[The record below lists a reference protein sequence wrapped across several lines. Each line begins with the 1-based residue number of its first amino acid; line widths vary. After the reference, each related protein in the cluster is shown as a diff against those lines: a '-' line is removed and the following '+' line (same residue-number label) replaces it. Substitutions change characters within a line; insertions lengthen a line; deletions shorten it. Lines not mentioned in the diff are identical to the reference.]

1 MTRPLYETKENLQGE
16 AAVAQ
21 KLAHWI
27 NCKEDP
33 STSLDDL
40 SEVVKTPPRAPYD
53 YCVVK
58 KGLIQFIIE
67 IKLRKIPHNKFPTFM
82 ISLEKVATCSLH
94 AAVIGCPFY
103 IVVQWTDKLGFWKFN
118 EKQYTAGI
126 GGREDRNDPLDQ
138 EPVIYISIN
147 DFVYSKGG

>member
-1 MTRPLYETKENLQGE
+1 MTRPLYETEKNLQGE

-58 KGLIQFIIE
+58 KGLIQLIIE
-67 IKLRKIPHNKFPTFM
+67 IKVRKIPHNKFPTFM
-82 ISLEKVATCSLH
+82 ISLEKE
-94 AAVIGCPFY
+94 Y
-103 IVVQWTDKLGFWKFN
+103 KW
-118 EKQYTAGI
+118 
-126 GGREDRNDPLDQ
+126 
-138 EPVIYISIN
+138 
-147 DFVYSKGG
+147 